1 MAERTRH
8 GVSGTKFLESRDLGP
23 PSKFKVGS
31 QDPSESLKLEHT

>member
-8 GVSGTKFLESRDLGP
+8 GVSGT
-23 PSKFKVGS
+23 KFKVGS